1 MLLIDDIL
9 MSPCK
14 GLLWVFE
21 EIHKTAV
28 GELDGEAERIRN
40 ELTDLYMMLETEQI
54 AEEEFDLR
62 EAALLDR
69 LDQLEAEGYVEADG
83 DEEAD
88 EDGDADADDADG
100 ADAADVLVGI
110 TAERRVLD
118 LDTDPTPPARRETA
132 PDHALESQ
140 E

>member
-54 AEEEFDLR
+54 AEAEFDLR

-69 LDQLEAEGYVEADG
+69 LDQLEAEGYVETD
-83 DEEAD
+83 
-88 EDGDADADDADG
+88 DAAEDADDADDRDD
-100 ADAADVLVGI
+100 ADADADVGI

-118 LDTDPTPPARRETA
+118 LDLDPRRTVA
-132 PDHALESQ
+132 LDHALES
-140 E
+140 EE

>member
-14 GLLWVFE
+14 GLLWVFQ
-21 EIHKTAV
+21 EIHKNAAE
-28 GELDGEAERIRN
+28 ELDGEAERIRD

-54 AEEEFDLR
+54 AEDEFDRR

-69 LDQLEAEGYVEADG
+69 LDQLEAQGYGDA
-83 DEEAD
+83 DEED
-88 EDGDADADDADG
+88 DADADADRTDADTLADVG
-100 ADAADVLVGI
+100 TEQRRLAGVADAV
-110 TAERRVLD
+110 
-118 LDTDPTPPARRETA
+118 RE
-132 PDHALESQ
+132 PELHHALASE